1 MKKYD
6 ILSGLFLLALS
17 LGICAAS
24 LRLNVGTLSAP
35 RAGFFPLLTG
45 MVLGVFSILIVIQAR
60 KTSDELVKFWAPE
73 ANKRGIYLTF
83 FFILVYALLLERL
96 GFVATTI
103 LFFVLVS
110 RFVFGFRWSKSVFFA
125 LVTSFATYLVF
136 TLLLRAPLPSGIVER
151 MF

>member
-45 MVLGVFSILIVIQAR
+45 MVLGVFSILIVIQAN
-60 KTSDELVKFWAPE
+60 KTSDEPVIFWAPE
-73 ANKRGIYLTF
+73 ANKRGIFLTF

-110 RFVFGFRWSKSVFFA
+110 RFVFGFRWSRSVFFA

-136 TLLLRAPLPSGIVER
+136 TLLLRAPLPQGIVER